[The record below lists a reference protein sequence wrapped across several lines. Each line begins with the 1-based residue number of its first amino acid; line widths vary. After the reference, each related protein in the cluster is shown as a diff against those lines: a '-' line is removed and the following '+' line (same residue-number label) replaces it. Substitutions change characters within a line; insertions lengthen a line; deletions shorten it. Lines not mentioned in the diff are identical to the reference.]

1 MWKSRTNTSVL
12 KEPARTSIR
21 TGNITFTDLAEVVPM
36 PDETEEPSSQHPPWP
51 QRLYDSVW
59 LIAGLAIL
67 FWMLSYV
74 VWGLVDILSIPG
86 GV

>member
-1 MWKSRTNTSVL
+1 
-12 KEPARTSIR
+12 
-21 TGNITFTDLAEVVPM
+21 M